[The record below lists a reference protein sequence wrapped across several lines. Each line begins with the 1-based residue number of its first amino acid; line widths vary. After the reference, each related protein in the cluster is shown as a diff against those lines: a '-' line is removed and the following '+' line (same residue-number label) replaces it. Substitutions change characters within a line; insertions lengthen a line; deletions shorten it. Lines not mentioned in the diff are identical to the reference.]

1 MIMFFRFACTIV
13 ILTAVSL
20 IGIRLEKE
28 NLAIKREI
36 SDQHDELQ
44 QLNEERCRLMLEVQ
58 KLNAPSELID
68 RLAQHPDPAK
78 ER

>member
-28 NLAIKREI
+28 NLALKREV
-36 SDQHDELQ
+36 SEQHYELQ
-44 QLNEERCRLMLEVQ
+44 QLNEDRCRLMLEVQ
-58 KLNAPSELID
+58 KLNAPGELID
-68 RLAQHPDPAK
+68 RLAQRPGPVR